1 MIFFYK
7 SKLFILAFHVILGYF
22 IKFKVK
28 NGIKIYT
35 YFLLLFLM
43 ESGEGVRLRHFIIY
57 KIKN

>member
-43 ESGEGVRLRHFIIY
+43 ESGEGV
-57 KIKN
+57 KG